1 MSGANVVDSSG
12 WLEYF
17 ADTRRAEF
25 YAAALEDTENL
36 IVPVISVFEVFRKI
50 LRERGENEALQ
61 AAVAMQTGTV
71 IDLDVSLAL
80 SAARLP
86 LPMADSIIY
95 QTALQ
100 HHATLWTQD
109 EHFQDMPGVRF
120 LKAS

>member
-17 ADTRRAEF
+17 ADTGRAEF
-25 YAAALEDTENL
+25 YAAAIEDTENL
-36 IVPVISVFEVFRKI
+36 IVPTISVFEVFRKV
-50 LRERGENEALQ
+50 LRGRGENEALQ
-61 AAVAMQTGTV
+61 AAAAMQAGTL
-71 IDLDVSLAL
+71 IDLEVSLAL

-86 LPMADSIIY
+86 LPLADSIIY

-100 HHATLWTQD
+100 HRATLWTQD
-109 EHFQDMPGVRF
+109 EHFRDMPGVRF

>member
-1 MSGANVVDSSG
+1 VSGANVVDSAG

-17 ADTRRAEF
+17 ADTGRAEF
-25 YAAALEDTENL
+25 YAAAIEDTENL
-36 IVPVISVFEVFRKI
+36 IVPTISVFEVFRKV
-50 LRERGENEALQ
+50 LRQRGENEALQ
-61 AAVAMQTGTV
+61 AAVAMQTGTL

-86 LPMADSIIY
+86 LPLADSIIY

-100 HHATLWTQD
+100 HRATLWTQD
-109 EHFQDMPGVRF
+109 EHLRDMPGVRF